1 MSIGVGAHANLVL
14 QDEKTVIYRY
24 GGYNL
29 NEVKFRNEA
38 HLYDGTITIQRNC
51 FPEPEFH
58 KTVKR
63 MPSGKKKTLIKRIP
77 VDVDY
82 PAMIAAGTIIIE
94 NCSNCWIT
102 TDDDKKIDV
111 MALHILYIIFN
122 KYQKEENM
130 PEFISYNV

>member
-1 MSIGVGAHANLVL
+1 
-14 QDEKTVIYRY
+14 
-24 GGYNL
+24 
-29 NEVKFRNEA
+29 
-38 HLYDGTITIQRNC
+38 
-51 FPEPEFH
+51 
-58 KTVKR
+58 

-111 MALHILYIIFN
+111 MALRILYIIFN
-122 KYQKEENM
+122 KY
-130 PEFISYNV
+130 

>member
-1 MSIGVGAHANLVL
+1 
-14 QDEKTVIYRY
+14 
-24 GGYNL
+24 
-29 NEVKFRNEA
+29 
-38 HLYDGTITIQRNC
+38 
-51 FPEPEFH
+51 
-58 KTVKR
+58 
-63 MPSGKKKTLIKRIP
+63 
-77 VDVDY
+77 
-82 PAMIAAGTIIIE
+82 MIAAGTIIIE